1 MPKRSANEIVE
12 QRISLSPVAAAV
24 AREKIQAEKQTA
36 VVKAIGTGGG
46 MLGLAAAA
54 GLGAYALYKWAGLG
68 DLGEKFSDWSKGVVM
83 GFYKVTGA
91 QEGLDNYVKLSS
103 REFQQE
109 IFEIEKICAER
120 HAELDAIIASP
131 NSSENQV
138 AQAQADKTT
147 LDRNCKKAVESVKAR
162 ARRWIQARINDPSIV
177 ITEGADYWRAAI
189 TPEGPDYIPPPN

>member
-91 QEGLDNYVKLSS
+91 QEGLDNYVKL
-103 REFQQE
+103 
-109 IFEIEKICAER
+109 KKYA
-120 HAELDAIIASP
+120 P
-131 NSSENQV
+131 N
-138 AQAQADKTT
+138 
-147 LDRNCKKAVESVKAR
+147 
-162 ARRWIQARINDPSIV
+162 
-177 ITEGADYWRAAI
+177 GM
-189 TPEGPDYIPPPN
+189 PNWMP